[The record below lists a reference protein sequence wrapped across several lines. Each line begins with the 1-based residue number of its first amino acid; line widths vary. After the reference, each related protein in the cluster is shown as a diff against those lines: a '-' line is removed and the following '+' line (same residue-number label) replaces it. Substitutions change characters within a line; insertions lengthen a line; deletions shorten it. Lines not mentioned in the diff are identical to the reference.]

1 MHFKSEIGAGTTVK
15 IMLPVDPENQ
25 TVKGKP
31 E

>member
-1 MHFKSEIGAGTTVK
+1 MHFDSEIGVGTTVK
-15 IMLPVDPENQ
+15 IMLPTDTENQ

>member
-1 MHFKSEIGAGTTVK
+1 MHFESEIGVGTTAT
-15 IMLPVDPENQ
+15 ITLPVDHNNQ